1 MLFHKAHL
9 RTHRVAPGE
18 DLMQIARRYYGA
30 RADKRYALSIYRHN
44 RDLIEN
50 YNHLQV
56 GTELIIPHF
65 PEDDFGG
72 L

>member
-1 MLFHKAHL
+1 
-9 RTHRVAPGE
+9 
-18 DLMQIARRYYGA
+18 MQIARRYYGA